1 MWSGL
6 VRAGLQI
13 RGRGDREL
21 VSPVNALPGSEEE
34 LWMAVP
40 AFLLAMQRPPVLW
53 FVTEIAVSP
62 GNNPLRLHFYSVP
75 KLCCVRKTQCV
86 ERLFVLFGL
95 SRKEARV
102 DRGLQNIVSTIFL
115 YFGLFLVDLKQ

>member
-13 RGRGDREL
+13 RRRGDREL

-53 FVTEIAVSP
+53 FVTEITVSP
-62 GNNPLRLHFYSVP
+62 GNPSDFTSTVCQSCP
-75 KLCCVRKTQCV
+75 
-86 ERLFVLFGL
+86 
-95 SRKEARV
+95 
-102 DRGLQNIVSTIFL
+102 VSEKPN
-115 YFGLFLVDLKQ
+115 V